1 VSIDNAPF
9 TDEASTARA
18 VEVARR
24 LADWAVGF
32 RRRLCV
38 VPHGD
43 NLNAILQN
51 SSRRLA
57 CILCKRMMYRIAEQ
71 LAERMHAEGIVTG
84 EALGEQAS
92 QTLRNLRVLSAAV
105 RKYPVHRPVFVFD
118 KPETER
124 LARKIGV
131 YEMSSQRATGC
142 GAVPRKPVTRA
153 KLEDVVKAEERLDV
167 ESMVERS
174 VGGLRVINL

>member
-1 VSIDNAPF
+1 
-9 TDEASTARA
+9 

-32 RRRLCV
+32 RRQLCV

-105 RKYPVHRPVFVFD
+105 RKYPVHRPVFGFD